1 MNPLIEY
8 YKDQAGSGLV
18 GFHGV
23 KYQRGHGFFGRILSK
38 AVFPLLRFLGAKAL
52 STGAQVANDV
62 LTDDKD
68 WKESMKTRFTAAG
81 KDVAQAGIKKATEYL
96 QKGSGRKRKRLTK
109 TKVIKRRKVS
119 NIKKKP
125 SKKKKFTLF

>member
-52 STGAQVANDV
+52 STGAQVATDV

-68 WKESMKTRFTAAG
+68 WKESMKTRFKAAG
-81 KDVAQAGIKKATEYL
+81 KDVAQTGIKKATEFL
-96 QKGSGRKRKRLTK
+96 QKGSGRKRKIEVK
-109 TKVIKRRKVS
+109 QKVIKRRKVT
-119 NIKKKP
+119 
-125 SKKKKFTLF
+125 KKKKKITRKNSNLF